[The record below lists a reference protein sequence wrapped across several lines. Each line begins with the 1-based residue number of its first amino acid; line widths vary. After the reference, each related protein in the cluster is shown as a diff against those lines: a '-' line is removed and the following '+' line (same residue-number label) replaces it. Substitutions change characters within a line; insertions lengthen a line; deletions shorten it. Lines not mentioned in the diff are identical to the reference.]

1 MHICDYSHGI
11 HLIFQLILL
20 LVLALEMKEM
30 LKMAKKKQN
39 KEKSTYIHEKRVNI
53 RLTGFDLANYQMCG
67 VGSTDVFRSGLY
79 DISDENKKKKSAQE
93 IKLKS
98 QILKLNNEI
107 IEDEMRLRA
116 NKLLLAELMKEL
128 NQIKGFTDKKRKY
141 LIQSIK
147 KEYFDFIDDEKYENC
162 GLSDFYT
169 IKRTDI
175 DIYAMKVG
183 IDYEQAVDVFDSYLK
198 DEFEKQSVLENMKL
212 SENE

>member
-1 MHICDYSHGI
+1 MV
-11 HLIFQLILL
+11 
-20 LVLALEMKEM
+20 VLASKMKEM
-30 LKMAKKKQN
+30 LKMAKNNKN
-39 KEKSTYIHEKRVNI
+39 KEKSTYKHEKRVNI
-53 RLTGFDLANYQMCG
+53 RLSGYDLTNYQMCG

-79 DISDENKKKKSAQE
+79 DENRKKKSPQE

-98 QILKLNNEI
+98 QILKVNNDI

-116 NKLLLAELMKEL
+116 NKLLLADLIEEL

-147 KEYFDFIDDEKYENC
+147 KEYFAFIDDEKYVDC
-162 GLSDFYT
+162 DLSEFYS

-175 DIYAMKVG
+175 EITAMEVG

-198 DEFEKQSVLENMKL
+198 DEFEKQSVLEHMKL